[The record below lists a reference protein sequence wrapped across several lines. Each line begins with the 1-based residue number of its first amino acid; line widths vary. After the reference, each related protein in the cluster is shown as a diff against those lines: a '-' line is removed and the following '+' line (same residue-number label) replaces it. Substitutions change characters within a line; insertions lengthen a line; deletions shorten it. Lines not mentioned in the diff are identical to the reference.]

1 MKEAFKHTI
10 GIVNLIYLFNGK
22 WSLTWKDRIAVLQDL
37 TPRLVL
43 LILALGKSS
52 ECLGQVQM
60 SERIFLSQQHK
71 EVKSQNTD
79 VVEGVTLP

>member
-43 LILALGKSS
+43 LILALGKS
-52 ECLGQVQM
+52 ECLGQVRM
-60 SERIFLSQQHK
+60 SERIFLSHQHK

>member
-1 MKEAFKHTI
+1 M
-10 GIVNLIYLFNGK
+10 
-22 WSLTWKDRIAVLQDL
+22 TWKDRVAVLQDL
-37 TPRLVL
+37 IPRLAL

-52 ECLGQVQM
+52 ECLGQARM
-60 SERIFLSQQHK
+60 SERIFLSHQHK